1 MQQPITEELLR
12 LLSVLYRTQ
21 SLSLS
26 ASRLD
31 ISLSTASRML
41 QGARELFD
49 DKLFTRSSQL
59 MHPTPRM
66 DKLMPQIDRMLEDM
80 AALVGKDALDPM
92 KAERTI
98 RIAALDCAYT
108 MFVAPAIHEARRK
121 SPRLHFSTTPIG
133 IDTFDELSA
142 GLVDLIIFG
151 TDSEPVQGNIHV
163 QRLFSAPYCLVV
175 RESHPLVEIFK
186 QKGRLD
192 RTDIEPW
199 QVISIATPFSR
210 LVPRSVL
217 PWFDDAEQPHGI
229 TIPYH
234 AAAIFELFET
244 DLIGEFA
251 EPYARKILSLVPGLA
266 LLPFEGFTTYQWA
279 PTLFWHPRA
288 QQDPVMVWLRG
299 LIGLEARRIRDK
311 YHLEA

>member
-1 MQQPITEELLR
+1 MQQPVSEELLR

-21 SLSLS
+21 SLSLA

-31 ISLSTASRML
+31 ISISTASRML

-66 DKLMPQIDRMLEDM
+66 VKLMPQIDRMLEDM
-80 AALVGKDALDPM
+80 ATLVGKDSLDPM

-108 MFVAPAIHEARRK
+108 MFVASAIHEARRK
-121 SPRLHFSTTPIG
+121 SPGLHFSTTPIS
-133 IDTFDELSA
+133 IDTFAELSA

-151 TDSEPVQGNIHV
+151 TDCEPVQGNIHV

-175 RESHPLVEIFK
+175 RESHPLVSIFK

-192 RTDIEPW
+192 REDIEPW

-217 PWFDDAEQPHGI
+217 PWFED
-229 TIPYH
+229 
-234 AAAIFELFET
+234 
-244 DLIGEFA
+244 
-251 EPYARKILSLVPGLA
+251 RKSV
-266 LLPFEGFTTYQWA
+266 
-279 PTLFWHPRA
+279 
-288 QQDPVMVWLRG
+288 V
-299 LIGLEARRIRDK
+299 
-311 YHLEA
+311 

>member
-98 RIAALDCAYT
+98 RIAALDCER
-108 MFVAPAIHEARRK
+108 F
-121 SPRLHFSTTPIG
+121 
-133 IDTFDELSA
+133 
-142 GLVDLIIFG
+142 
-151 TDSEPVQGNIHV
+151 
-163 QRLFSAPYCLVV
+163 
-175 RESHPLVEIFK
+175 
-186 QKGRLD
+186 
-192 RTDIEPW
+192 
-199 QVISIATPFSR
+199 
-210 LVPRSVL
+210 
-217 PWFDDAEQPHGI
+217 
-229 TIPYH
+229 
-234 AAAIFELFET
+234 
-244 DLIGEFA
+244 
-251 EPYARKILSLVPGLA
+251 
-266 LLPFEGFTTYQWA
+266 LL
-279 PTLFWHPRA
+279 R
-288 QQDPVMVWLRG
+288 
-299 LIGLEARRIRDK
+299 
-311 YHLEA
+311 

>member
-1 MQQPITEELLR
+1 MQQPVSEELLR

-21 SLSLS
+21 SLSLA

-31 ISLSTASRML
+31 ISISTASRML
-41 QGARELFD
+41 QSARELFD

-66 DKLMPQIDRMLEDM
+66 VKLMPQIDRMLEDM
-80 AALVGKDALDPM
+80 ATLVGKDSLDPM

-108 MFVAPAIHEARRK
+108 MFVASAIHEARRK
-121 SPRLHFSTTPIG
+121 SPGLHFSTTPIS
-133 IDTFDELSA
+133 IDTLAELSA

-151 TDSEPVQGNIHV
+151 TDCEPVQGNIHV

-175 RESHPLVEIFK
+175 RESHPLVSIFK

-192 RTDIEPW
+192 REDIEPW

-217 PWFDDAEQPHGI
+217 PWFDTASPFP
-229 TIPYH
+229 TMPPPYSS
-234 AAAIFELFET
+234 
-244 DLIGEFA
+244 
-251 EPYARKILSLVPGLA
+251 SLK
-266 LLPFEGFTTYQWA
+266 
-279 PTLFWHPRA
+279 
-288 QQDPVMVWLRG
+288 
-299 LIGLEARRIRDK
+299 RI
-311 YHLEA
+311 